1 MAWERNGING
11 QPARP
16 ERGTAG
22 ARHAG
27 GEVQDPERVP
37 HDGNA
42 RADDSW
48 LSDSDRRAGAGLRHA
63 PGSAGAGRQGRRDR
77 ADGPDEAPWYDAPRP
92 AAYGR
97 DDDPEPARGGSDG
110 RGYGAPYGFGRTDA
124 DRRSGETVR
133 AGARAAD
140 GTSGC
145 AAADRDRARTGFE
158 GSGDFASVARR
169 RTPGGGRDAA
179 DALGAEGDRKAGN
192 AADASGDRPLRIFT
206 GDRVLWIIVAALAV
220 ISILVVYS
228 STAKM
233 AYDAHAARTTSH
245 FLKQQVMILTVSLG
259 LMIAVHKIN
268 CRVYNHL
275 AVPAYVLSVLLTAAV
290 YFIGATTNGA
300 ARWIPI
306 GPFQF
311 QPSEALKVATVLF
324 LARQLAGRQSKIDR
338 IRIVP
343 SWRFWTWRS
352 SPAQR
357 RIWREGTVPIL
368 LPVVLSCLVIF
379 PAHTSSAVLVF
390 AASWVMMLIGRVRIG
405 ELLKLVGWAAAGIV
419 LIMALNLGRSET
431 AEGRVS
437 TWIHLWTRSQ
447 TEKPIEHLTDTERSM
462 IAIHNGG
469 ILGKGAGQSDI
480 RVEMIHPESDYA
492 YAFFVEEY
500 GIVLAAALLMLY
512 LWIFFRAIEIFRRCG
527 TAFPGLLVLGL
538 ALLITCQALLHIMV
552 TVNLIPETGQTLPLI
567 SRGGSSVLFTTIAL
581 GMILSV
587 SRQNDEQSHDT
598 PKNESIYEK

>member
-1 MAWERNGING
+1 MERDGYG
-11 QPARP
+11 YDERAAAELARDAAP
-16 ERGTAG
+16 RRGGTSDAYSGAYARDRGYLPDDGPTAAEDSAPYGDGSVRRRGSGSVTEREETRSDTPRSGRAPR
-22 ARHAG
+22 ADRHAG
-27 GEVQDPERVP
+27 EPEK
-37 HDGNA
+37 
-42 RADDSW
+42 
-48 LSDSDRRAGAGLRHA
+48 
-63 PGSAGAGRQGRRDR
+63 
-77 ADGPDEAPWYDAPRP
+77 PRM
-92 AAYGR
+92 
-97 DDDPEPARGGSDG
+97 
-110 RGYGAPYGFGRTDA
+110 
-124 DRRSGETVR
+124 
-133 AGARAAD
+133 
-140 GTSGC
+140 
-145 AAADRDRARTGFE
+145 
-158 GSGDFASVARR
+158 
-169 RTPGGGRDAA
+169 
-179 DALGAEGDRKAGN
+179 
-192 AADASGDRPLRIFT
+192 RIFT
-206 GDRVLWIIVAALAV
+206 GDRVLWIIIAALAV
-220 ISILVVYS
+220 ISVLVVYS

-233 AYDAHAARTTSH
+233 AYDAHTVRSTSQ
-245 FLKQQVMILTVSLG
+245 FLRQQLMILVFSLIV
-259 LMIAVHKIN
+259 MVAVQKIN
-268 CRVYNHL
+268 CRVYNRF
-275 AVPAYVLSVLLTAAV
+275 AKPVYYLSVALTLAV

-300 ARWIPI
+300 ARWIPL

-343 SWRFWTWRS
+343 SWKFWTWRS
-352 SPAQR
+352 SALQR
-357 RIWREGTVPIL
+357 KIWREGTWPL
-368 LPVVLSCLVIF
+368 LMPVFVSCLVIF

-390 AASWVMMLIGRVRIG
+390 LASWVMMLIGRVRFS
-405 ELLKLVGWAAAGIV
+405 ELMKLVGWAVAGIV
-419 LIMALNLGRSET
+419 LIMTLNLGRSET

-469 ILGKGAGQSDI
+469 ILGEGAGQSAM

-500 GIVLAAALLMLY
+500 GIILAVLLLMLY

-587 SRQNDEQSHDT
+587 SRQNDEQSHDR
-598 PKNESIYEK
+598 PKSEELRMND

>member
-1 MAWERNGING
+1 MERDGYAYDEREVAEL
-11 QPARP
+11 ARDAARRGEGLPRRTADDRAFARDRGYRPDEERSEGEELPDFERQRGRRRRGEAP
-16 ERGTAG
+16 EDTAG
-22 ARHAG
+22 ERSRDG
-27 GEVQDPERVP
+27 GS
-37 HDGNA
+37 
-42 RADDSW
+42 DDV
-48 LSDSDRRAGAGLRHA
+48 
-63 PGSAGAGRQGRRDR
+63 
-77 ADGPDEAPWYDAPRP
+77 ADG
-92 AAYGR
+92 GR
-97 DDDPEPARGGSDG
+97 GGRSGRGSRSGGSGSGGARGG
-110 RGYGAPYGFGRTDA
+110 AAGRTEEKP
-124 DRRSGETVR
+124 RSR
-133 AGARAAD
+133 L
-140 GTSGC
+140 
-145 AAADRDRARTGFE
+145 F
-158 GSGDFASVARR
+158 
-169 RTPGGGRDAA
+169 
-179 DALGAEGDRKAGN
+179 N
-192 AADASGDRPLRIFT
+192 
-206 GDRVLWIIVAALAV
+206 GDRVLWIIIAALAV
-220 ISILVVYS
+220 ISVLVVYS

-233 AYDAHAARTTSH
+233 AYDAHTARTTAH
-245 FLKQQVMILTVSLG
+245 FLRQQLMILIFSLVVMVTVQ
-259 LMIAVHKIN
+259 KIN
-268 CRVYNHL
+268 CRVYNRF
-275 AVPAYVLSVLLTAAV
+275 AQVIYYASVALTVAV

-300 ARWIPI
+300 ARWFPI

-343 SWRFWTWRS
+343 SWKFWTWRS
-352 SPAQR
+352 SALQR
-357 RIWREGTVPIL
+357 KIWREGTLPL
-368 LPVVLSCLVIF
+368 LMPVIVSCLVIF

-390 AASWVMMLIGRVRIG
+390 LASWVMMLIGRVRFS
-405 ELLKLVGWAAAGIV
+405 ELMKLVGWALAGIV
-419 LIMALNLGRSET
+419 LIMTLNLGRSET

-469 ILGKGAGQSDI
+469 LLGEGAGQSAM

-500 GIVLAAALLMLY
+500 GIILAVLLLMLY

-567 SRGGSSVLFTTIAL
+567 SRGGSSVLFTSIAL

-587 SRQNDEQSHDT
+587 SRQNEEQSHDR
-598 PKNESIYEK
+598 PKNEELRLNVKE